1 MKIWELALLLLSVTY
16 LMVNT
21 GYLILMVKTMS
32 KYDGILTKSLKL
44 MENFI
49 DKASKEIEEDES

>member
-32 KYDGILTKSLKL
+32 KYDGILTKSLNL
-44 MENFI
+44 MEKFI
-49 DKASKEIEEDES
+49 DKASKEIEGDES